1 MEHKI
6 FHETLS
12 SCRTEALYIGL
23 SIIFCS
29 FFLLR
34 WSNVSWDG
42 LTITFLVFFVFFLFY
57 AINYKTLKILITSD
71 ILQLTFGIFTWKVAL
86 ADIQTCYIDENSIL
100 RYGGA
105 GIHFMYIKGKY
116 RAFFNFLEYSR
127 VVITLRKKKG
137 PVREIAFSTKKPEQV
152 MELLRV

>member
-1 MEHKI
+1 MEYKK

-12 SCRTEALYIGL
+12 SCRTEALFVGL

-57 AINYKTLKILITSD
+57 TINYKTLKILITPD
-71 ILQLTFGIFTWKVAL
+71 FLQLTFGIFTWKVAL
-86 ADIQTCYIDENSIL
+86 ADIQTCYIDEDSIL

-105 GIHFMYIKGKY
+105 GIHFMYVNGNY